1 MSFVETHLHQKMA
14 TSQKTR
20 SSIIALHEVGFSN
33 GYIARELGVSKP
45 TVVRWIQRYI
55 ETGDTKHKLG
65 AGRPRCTTPAQDA
78 AIANIIDNA
87 PFTTAPA
94 IRHQTGLPCSS
105 ETIRNRHHERDLH
118 ARVPAKKP
126 KLTDL
131 DIERRM
137 EYALE
142 YAEKP
147 APFWDNVVFC
157 DEKTFSTD
165 ERTTTRVWRHKNE
178 RYDSRHVVGTRRSG

>member
-1 MSFVETHLHQKMA
+1 MA

-20 SSIIALHEVGFSN
+20 SSIITLHDVGFSN
-33 GYIARELGVSKP
+33 GDIARQIGVSKP
-45 TVVRWIQRYI
+45 TVARWIQRYI
-55 ETGDTKHKLG
+55 ETGDTMHKLG

-94 IRHQTGLPCSS
+94 IRHQIGLPCTSQ
-105 ETIRNRHHERDLH
+105 TIRNRHHNRDLH

-131 DIERRM
+131 DTERRM

-147 APFWDNVVFC
+147 ALFWDNVVYC

-165 ERTTTRVWRHKNE
+165 DRTTRGVWRRKNE
-178 RYDSRHVVGTRRSG
+178 R